1 MPSRFSDW
9 WQRPIRTRDR
19 VSAAFVGL
27 FAGFWIG
34 LLGRIILVD
43 EPTGISILF
52 YWGVAIAVISA
63 ILGALFPRHTMIV
76 FYPFAFFGISGN

>member
-1 MPSRFSDW
+1 MPSRFELW
-9 WQRPIRTRDR
+9 WQRPVRTRDR

-34 LLGRIILVD
+34 FLGKALLVD
-43 EPTGISILF
+43 GTTPISVLF
-52 YWGVAIAVISA
+52 YWGIAIALVCA
-63 ILGALFPRHTMIV
+63 IVGALFPRHATIV

>member
-1 MPSRFSDW
+1 MPSRFSSW

-19 VSAAFVGL
+19 VSAAFLGL

-34 LLGRIILVD
+34 IIGRLILV
-43 EPTGISILF
+43 EGPNPISILF
-52 YWGVAIAVISA
+52 YWGIAIAFISA
-63 ILGALFPRHTMIV
+63 ILGALFPRHATIV